1 MKGGARLVAPL
12 PAHATRA
19 LAPGRILPAMDPATV
34 YLVGAGPGDPS
45 LITARGLR
53 LLAAAE
59 VVVYDHLVHPRLL
72 RQAPADAERIDV
84 GAAAPQPLEQ
94 DAINLLLVEKAR
106 EGKTVVRLKW
116 GDPYVFDS
124 GGKEALFLHEQGIRF
139 EVVPGVTAPVA
150 APCYAGVPVTYP
162 GAGDTLTFVRGH
174 EDGISRA
181 RKIDWD
187 TIARLD
193 GTIVCYAGP
202 RQLGGIVDA
211 LVGAGRSVKDWTAV
225 ISRGTLPRQDT
236 FQGRLGEL
244 QQRLKETG
252 TQKEPAVLV
261 VGAVAGLREY
271 LRWFDERP
279 LFGKRVLVTR
289 SREQA
294 AEIVEKLEDLG
305 AEAIEA
311 PTVRIAPPVDY
322 GPLDQACASASGFD
336 WIVFTSANGAEAF
349 MRRLLAG
356 NGDVRALR
364 GPRLCAV
371 GSGTADRLARWGLK
385 ADFVPAE
392 FRPDTIRD
400 GLRARGS
407 VDQARVLIP
416 RADIARDVLAE
427 ELRKAGAEVTEVV
440 AYRTLQEPV
449 LRDLAG
455 RDIYRM
461 LLDGQVDVV
470 AFTSASTV
478 HNFARVV
485 GEDQAADL
493 LRQTVVACIGPVTA
507 AAAQQLHIEPTV
519 IAKDFSVAGL
529 VDAVLEHYASAVTEP
544 R

>member
-1 MKGGARLVAPL
+1 
-12 PAHATRA
+12 
-19 LAPGRILPAMDPATV
+19 MDPATV

-45 LITARGLR
+45 LITVRGLR
-53 LLAAAE
+53 LLTAAE

-72 RQAPADAERIDV
+72 RRARPDAERIDV

-94 DAINLLLVEKAR
+94 DAISLLLAEKAR
-106 EGKTVVRLKW
+106 EGKSVVRLKW

-124 GGKEALFLHEQGIRF
+124 GGKEALFLHEQGIPF

-174 EDGISRA
+174 EDGSSRA
-181 RKIDWD
+181 PKVDWS

-202 RQLGGIVDA
+202 RQLGGVVDA
-211 LVGAGRSVKDWTAV
+211 LVAAGRSVKDWTAV
-225 ISRGTLPRQDT
+225 ISRGTLPRQET
-236 FQGRLGEL
+236 VQGHLGEL
-244 QQRLKETG
+244 QQRLKEPG
-252 TQKEPAVLV
+252 AQREPAILV
-261 VGAVAGLREY
+261 VGAVAGLRDH
-271 LRWFDERP
+271 LRWFDARP

-294 AEIVEKLEDLG
+294 GELVEKLEDLG

-311 PTVRIAPPVDY
+311 PTVHIAPPADY
-322 GPLDQACASASGFD
+322 GPLERACANASEYD
-336 WIVFTSANGAEAF
+336 WIVFTSANGAEAL

-356 NGDVRALR
+356 DGDVRSLR

-371 GSGTADRLARWGLK
+371 GSGTAERLARWGLK

-392 FRPDTIRD
+392 FRPDAIRD
-400 GLRARGS
+400 GLKARGQ
-407 VDQARVLIP
+407 VEKARVLIP
-416 RADIARDVLAE
+416 RADIARDALAE
-427 ELRKAGAEVTEVV
+427 ELRKSGADVTEVV
-440 AYRTLQEPV
+440 AYRTVQQPV
-449 LRDLAG
+449 LRDPAG

-461 LLDGQVDVV
+461 LLDHQVDVV
-470 AFTSASTV
+470 VFTSASTL
-478 HNFARVV
+478 HNFARVL
-485 GEDQAADL
+485 GEEQTADL

-507 AAAQQLHIEPTV
+507 AAARQLQIEPAV
-519 IAKDFSVAGL
+519 IATDYSIDGL
-529 VDAVLEHYASAVTEP
+529 VGAVLQHYA

>member
-1 MKGGARLVAPL
+1 MKYPKAVGRRLKAKEP
-12 PAHATRA
+12 TRDRWE
-19 LAPGRILPAMDPATV
+19 GRRILPAMNPATV

-53 LLAAAE
+53 LLSAAE

-72 RQAPADAERIDV
+72 RRARPEAERIDV

-94 DAINLLLVEKAR
+94 DAISLLLAEKAR
-106 EGKTVVRLKW
+106 EGKVVVRLKW
-116 GDPYVFDS
+116 GDPFVFDS
-124 GGKEALFLHEQGIRF
+124 GGKEALFLHEQGIPF

-174 EDGISRA
+174 EDGTSRA
-181 RKIDWD
+181 PKVDWN

-202 RQLGGIVDA
+202 RQLAGIVDA
-211 LVGAGRSVKDWTAV
+211 LVAAGRSSKDWTAV

-236 FQGRLGEL
+236 VQSRLGEL

-261 VGAVAGLREY
+261 VGAVAGLRDH
-271 LRWFDERP
+271 LRWFDARP

-289 SREQA
+289 SLEQA
-294 AEIVEKLEDLG
+294 GELVERLEDLG

-311 PTVRIAPPVDY
+311 PTVRIAPPADF
-322 GPLDQACASASGFD
+322 GPLDHACANASQYD

-349 MRRLLAG
+349 MRHLLAG
-356 NGDVRALR
+356 DGDVRSLQ

-371 GSGTADRLARWGLK
+371 GPGAAERLARWGLK
-385 ADFVPAE
+385 VDFVPAE
-392 FRPDTIRD
+392 FRPDAIRD

-407 VDQARVLIP
+407 LDHARILIP
-416 RADIARDVLAE
+416 RADMSRDVLAD
-427 ELRKAGAEVTEVV
+427 ELRKSGAEVTEVA
-440 AYRTLQEPV
+440 AYRTAQEPV
-449 LRDLAG
+449 LRDLSG

-461 LLDGQVDVV
+461 LLEHKIDVV
-470 AFTSASTV
+470 VFTSASTV
-478 HNFARVV
+478 HNFARAI

-493 LRQTVVACIGPVTA
+493 LQQTVVACIGPVTA
-507 AAAQQLHIEPTV
+507 AAAQQLQIKVTV
-519 IAKDFSVAGL
+519 TARDYTIGGL
-529 VDAVLEHYASAVTEP
+529 VDAVVAHYAG
-544 R
+544 